1 MKSSYVDNALMLY
14 DDARDLNFTFA
25 YEDHIMGLGYGSVE
39 ARRSAYE
46 NITPEEV
53 MRAAKIIFSPSN
65 LTLTAKGNKKRINT
79 AAIADII
86 SRLK

>member
-46 NITPEEV
+46 NITPEDV
-53 MRAAKIIFSPSN
+53 MRAAEIIFTSSN
-65 LTLTAKGNKKRINT
+65 LTLTAKGNKKRIN
-79 AAIADII
+79 AARIESII
-86 SRLK
+86 SELK